1 MKLERNHSFMK
12 YTNIT
17 ARSHTH
23 THTDRDR
30 DRDREVQNLQQPIN
44 LRELENL
51 LKKHFK
57 KTNSIQGNTKQGE
70 EDYSTSSTQEHKNI
84 LSTPYHNVIMID
96 FLYTPA
102 QSIPIWAIIL

>member
-1 MKLERNHSFMK
+1 MK
-12 YTNIT
+12 YANIT
-17 ARSHTH
+17 ARSRTH
-23 THTDRDR
+23 THR

-70 EDYSTSSTQEHKNI
+70 EDYSTSPTQEHKRSDNI